1 MSDTKTYDM
10 SVNIKEVKTG
20 RDLTD
25 FINFPEKLYKDNT
38 CYVPKLF
45 FDQFDTLD
53 PKRNPAASFCE
64 SALYLAY
71 KDGQIAGR
79 VAAIV
84 NNKANAQWDHKEV
97 RFGWYDFIDDM
108 EVSKALMD
116 KVEEFGRS
124 KNMDSVVGPLGF
136 TDFDP
141 EGMLVEGYDKQ
152 GTMALIYNHPYYN
165 DHVAALGFD
174 KEIDWKECR
183 FKVPEKLPERFERMA
198 KIIEERSKVHIVKLD
213 RNMVKKQDYGRKI
226 FNLINVC
233 YKDLYNFTVLPDSL
247 ADKYMN
253 FYLSVLDLR
262 YVSVIENDK
271 NELVAFGITMP
282 SLARAL
288 QKSRGMLFPFG
299 WIPILKDLFIK
310 HDEGVEMLLIGVR
323 PDYQKL
329 GITTLLFYDL
339 CNMYIKTGLK
349 WAETNAVLENNYKNQ
364 TLWRDFEILAEKR
377 RRAYTKKLVY

>member
-1 MSDTKTYDM
+1 MPIT
-10 SVNIKEVKTG
+10 IKEVKT
-20 RDLTD
+20 RRELTD
-25 FINFPEKLYKDNT
+25 FINFPEQLYKDNP

-71 KDGQIAGR
+71 KDGKLAGR

-84 NNKANAQWDHKEV
+84 NNKANAQWSHNEV
-97 RFGWYDFIDDM
+97 RFGWYDFIDDA

-116 KVEEFGRS
+116 KVEEFGRDR
-124 KNMDSVVGPLGF
+124 KMDSIVGPLGF

-152 GTMALIYNHPYYN
+152 GTMALIYNYPYYN
-165 DHVAALGFD
+165 DHVAALGFEKD
-174 KEIDWKECR
+174 TDWLECR
-183 FKVPEKLPERFERMA
+183 YKVPEKLPERFGKMA
-198 KIIEERSKVHIVKLD
+198 SVIEERSNVHLVKLT
-213 RNMVKKQDYGRKI
+213 RKMVKKQDYGRKI
-226 FNLINVC
+226 FNLINIC

-253 FYLSVLDLR
+253 FYLSVLDLD
-262 YVSVIENDK
+262 YVAVIENEK

-282 SLARAL
+282 SLANAL
-288 QKSRGMLFPFG
+288 QKSRGMLFPTG
-299 WIPILKDLFIK
+299 WVHILKDLFIK

-323 PDYQKL
+323 PDYQKQ
-329 GITTLLFYDL
+329 GVPALLFYDL
-339 CNMYIKTGLK
+339 CNMYIKAGLK
-349 WAETNAVLENNYKNQ
+349 WAETNAVLEDNFKNQ
-364 TLWRDFEILAEKR
+364 ALWRDFEILATKR
-377 RRAYTKKLVY
+377 RRAYIKKLN

>member
-1 MSDTKTYDM
+1 MPIT
-10 SVNIKEVKTG
+10 IKEVKT
-20 RDLTD
+20 RSELTD
-25 FINFPEKLYKDNT
+25 FINFPEQLYKDNP

-71 KDGQIAGR
+71 KDGKLAGR

-84 NNKANAQWDHKEV
+84 NNKANTQWNHNEV
-97 RFGWYDFIDDM
+97 RFGWYDFIDDA

-116 KVEEFGRS
+116 KVEEFGRGR
-124 KNMDSVVGPLGF
+124 KMDSIVGPLGF

-141 EGMLVEGYDKQ
+141 EGMLIEGYDKQ

-165 DHVAALGFD
+165 DHVSALGFEKD
-174 KEIDWKECR
+174 TDWLEYR
-183 FKVPEKLPERFERMA
+183 YKVPEKLPERFDRMA
-198 KIIEERSKVHIVKLD
+198 SVIEERSNVHLVKLT
-213 RNMVKKQDYGRKI
+213 RKMVKKQDYGRKI
-226 FNLINVC
+226 FNLINIC

-253 FYLSVLDLR
+253 FYLSVLDLD
-262 YVSVIENDK
+262 YVAVIENEK

-282 SLARAL
+282 SLANAL
-288 QKSRGMLFPFG
+288 QKSRGMLFPTG
-299 WIPILKDLFIK
+299 WIHILKDLFIK

-323 PDYQKL
+323 PDYQKQ
-329 GITTLLFYDL
+329 GVPTLLFYDL
-339 CNMYIKTGLK
+339 CNMYIKSGLK
-349 WAETNAVLENNYKNQ
+349 WAETNAVLEDNFKNQ
-364 TLWRDFEILAEKR
+364 TLWRDFEILATKR
-377 RRAYTKKLVY
+377 RRAYIKKLN

>member
-1 MSDTKTYDM
+1 MPVT
-10 SVNIKEVKTG
+10 IKEVKT
-20 RDLTD
+20 RRELTD
-25 FINFPEKLYKDNT
+25 FINFPEQLYKDNP

-71 KDGQIAGR
+71 KDGKLAGR

-84 NNKANAQWDHKEV
+84 NNKANTQWSHNEV
-97 RFGWYDFIDDM
+97 RFGWYDFIDDA

-116 KVEEFGRS
+116 KVEEFGRGR
-124 KNMDSVVGPLGF
+124 KMDSIVGPLGF

-141 EGMLVEGYDKQ
+141 EGMLIEGYDKQ

-165 DHVAALGFD
+165 DHVSALGFEKD
-174 KEIDWKECR
+174 TDWLEYR
-183 FKVPEKLPERFERMA
+183 FKVPEKLPERFDRMA
-198 KIIEERSKVHIVKLD
+198 SVIEERSNVHLVKLT
-213 RNMVKKQDYGRKI
+213 RKMVKKQDYGRKI
-226 FNLINVC
+226 FNLINIC

-253 FYLSVLDLR
+253 FYLSVLDLD
-262 YVSVIENDK
+262 YVAVIENEK

-282 SLARAL
+282 SLANAL
-288 QKSRGMLFPFG
+288 QKSRGMLFPTG
-299 WIPILKDLFIK
+299 WIHILKDLFIK

-323 PDYQKL
+323 PDYQKQ
-329 GITTLLFYDL
+329 GVPTLLFYDL
-339 CNMYIKTGLK
+339 CNMYIKSGLK
-349 WAETNAVLENNYKNQ
+349 WAETNAVLEDNFKNQ
-364 TLWRDFEILAEKR
+364 TLWRDFEILASKR
-377 RRAYTKKLVY
+377 RRAYIKKLN

>member
-1 MSDTKTYDM
+1 MPIT
-10 SVNIKEVKTG
+10 IKEVKT
-20 RDLTD
+20 RRELTD
-25 FINFPEKLYKDNT
+25 FINFPEQLYKDNP

-71 KDGQIAGR
+71 KDGKLAGR

-84 NNKANAQWDHKEV
+84 NNKANAQWSHNEV
-97 RFGWYDFIDDM
+97 RFGWYDFIDDA

-116 KVEEFGRS
+116 KVEEFGRVR
-124 KNMDSVVGPLGF
+124 KMDSIVGPLGF

-141 EGMLVEGYDKQ
+141 EGMLIDGYDKQ

-165 DHVAALGFD
+165 DHVSALGFEKD
-174 KEIDWKECR
+174 TDWLEYR
-183 FKVPEKLPERFERMA
+183 YKVPEKLPERFGRMA
-198 KIIEERSKVHIVKLD
+198 SVIEERSHVHLVKLT
-213 RNMVKKQDYGRKI
+213 RKMVKKQDYGRKI
-226 FNLINVC
+226 FNLINIC

-253 FYLSVLDLR
+253 FYLSVLDLN
-262 YVSVIENDK
+262 YVAVIENEK

-282 SLARAL
+282 SLANAL
-288 QKSRGMLFPFG
+288 QKSRGMLFPTG
-299 WIPILKDLFIK
+299 WIHILKDLFIK

-323 PDYQKL
+323 PDYQKQ
-329 GITTLLFYDL
+329 GVPTLLFYDL
-339 CNMYIKTGLK
+339 CNMYIKAGLK
-349 WAETNAVLENNYKNQ
+349 WAETNAVLEDNFKNQ
-364 TLWRDFEILAEKR
+364 TLWRDFEILATKR
-377 RRAYTKKLVY
+377 RRAYIKKLN

>member
-1 MSDTKTYDM
+1 MPIT
-10 SVNIKEVKTG
+10 IKEVKT
-20 RDLTD
+20 RSELTD
-25 FINFPEKLYKDNT
+25 FINFPEHLYKDNP

-71 KDGQIAGR
+71 KDGKLAGR

-84 NNKANAQWDHKEV
+84 NNKANTQWNHNEV
-97 RFGWYDFIDDM
+97 RFGWYDFIDDA

-116 KVEEFGRS
+116 KVEEFGRGR
-124 KNMDSVVGPLGF
+124 KMDSIVGPLGF

-141 EGMLVEGYDKQ
+141 EGMLIEGYDKQ

-165 DHVAALGFD
+165 DHVSALGFEKD
-174 KEIDWKECR
+174 TDWLEYR
-183 FKVPEKLPERFERMA
+183 YKVPEKLPERFDRMA
-198 KIIEERSKVHIVKLD
+198 SVIEERSNVHLVKLT
-213 RNMVKKQDYGRKI
+213 RKMVKKQDYGRKI
-226 FNLINVC
+226 FNLINIC

-253 FYLSVLDLR
+253 FYLSVLDLD
-262 YVSVIENDK
+262 YVAVIENEK

-282 SLARAL
+282 SLANAL
-288 QKSRGMLFPFG
+288 QKSRGMLFPTG
-299 WIPILKDLFIK
+299 WIHILKDLFIK

-323 PDYQKL
+323 PDYQKQ
-329 GITTLLFYDL
+329 GVPTLLFYDL
-339 CNMYIKTGLK
+339 CNMFIKSGLK
-349 WAETNAVLENNYKNQ
+349 WAETNAVLEDNFKNQ
-364 TLWRDFEILAEKR
+364 TLWRDFEILATKR
-377 RRAYTKKLVY
+377 RRAYIKKLN

>member
-1 MSDTKTYDM
+1 MPIT
-10 SVNIKEVKTG
+10 IKEVKT
-20 RDLTD
+20 RSELTD
-25 FINFPEKLYKDNT
+25 FINFPEHLYKDNP

-71 KDGQIAGR
+71 KDGKLAGR

-84 NNKANAQWDHKEV
+84 NNKANAQWSHNEV
-97 RFGWYDFIDDM
+97 RFGWYDFIDDA

-116 KVEEFGRS
+116 KVEEFGRGR
-124 KNMDSVVGPLGF
+124 KMDSIVGPLGF

-141 EGMLVEGYDKQ
+141 EGMLIEGYDKQ

-165 DHVAALGFD
+165 DHVSALGFEKD
-174 KEIDWKECR
+174 TDWLEYR
-183 FKVPEKLPERFERMA
+183 FKVPEKLPERFDRMA
-198 KIIEERSKVHIVKLD
+198 SVIEERSHVHLVKLT
-213 RNMVKKQDYGRKI
+213 RKMVKKQDYGRKI
-226 FNLINVC
+226 FNLINIC

-253 FYLSVLDLR
+253 FYLSVLDLD
-262 YVSVIENDK
+262 YVAVIENEK

-282 SLARAL
+282 SLANAL
-288 QKSRGMLFPFG
+288 QKSRGMLFPTG
-299 WIPILKDLFIK
+299 WIHILKDLFIK

-323 PDYQKL
+323 PDYQKQ
-329 GITTLLFYDL
+329 GVPTLLFYDL
-339 CNMYIKTGLK
+339 CNMYIKSGLK
-349 WAETNAVLENNYKNQ
+349 WAETNAVLEDNFKNQ
-364 TLWRDFEILAEKR
+364 TLWRDFEILASKR
-377 RRAYTKKLVY
+377 RRAYIKKLN